1 MSLKKHKDTQNLI
14 IDPQIN
20 KLLII
25 LNVNKFSK
33 FGAVPTGWK
42 KQRIH
47 LRHSKSVVSLRDF
60 LLHMFSRMSLR

>member
-14 IDPQIN
+14 IDPKIN

-25 LNVNKFSK
+25 LNMNKFSK

-42 KQRIH
+42 
-47 LRHSKSVVSLRDF
+47 
-60 LLHMFSRMSLR
+60 